1 MATWRPLRL
10 NPGDIIGSWN
20 RKKLQQT
27 PTGRSRTDSA
37 TFASCRRCEMARQK
51 AREPQSSH
59 TCRIHTYMNERTNP
73 TFLIGLG
80 WTERETGK
88 WNEMRWNGMEKATS
102 TNSYSGICQTWRISV
117 GWGDVIGMGEKY
129 GRKVIEFSRLFDESG
144 QKTVNTSTDVVIS
157 SLW

>member
-1 MATWRPLRL
+1 
-10 NPGDIIGSWN
+10 
-20 RKKLQQT
+20 
-27 PTGRSRTDSA
+27 
-37 TFASCRRCEMARQK
+37 
-51 AREPQSSH
+51 
-59 TCRIHTYMNERTNP
+59 
-73 TFLIGLG
+73 
-80 WTERETGK
+80 
-88 WNEMRWNGMEKATS
+88 MEKATS